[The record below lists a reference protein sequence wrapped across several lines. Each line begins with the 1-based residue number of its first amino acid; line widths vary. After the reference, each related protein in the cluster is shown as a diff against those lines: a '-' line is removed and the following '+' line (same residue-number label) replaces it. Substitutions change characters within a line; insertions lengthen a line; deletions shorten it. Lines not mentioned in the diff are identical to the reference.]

1 MQQEQEKRRFACLQ
15 FPIIYTKMKNYL
27 LKKDRIG
34 FDARIVR
41 AMPNTPALVGE
52 GMTGVAYNPTEFN
65 LEEKHIIEKIFKA
78 IGKMKI
84 VNEKLMSAVTCAS
97 GSSPAYVFMF
107 IEAMADAAWQ
117 TACREHRRTA
127 LRHRRYSEAQKW
139 FLRPVN
145 TRGN

>member
-1 MQQEQEKRRFACLQ
+1 M
-15 FPIIYTKMKNYL
+15 
-27 LKKDRIG
+27 KDRIG

-107 IEAMADAAWQ
+107 IEALADGAVRCGMSRQDAYEFAAQ
-117 TACREHRRTA
+117 TVWLSKDGFRNKGTSGN
-127 LRHRRYSEAQKW
+127 LKRYGLFAG
-139 FLRPVN
+139 RN
-145 TRGN
+145 NNRCC